1 MEVFLLL
8 KGIWHR
14 LTAMNNIQGK
24 QVLNK
29 MAKDSSL
36 KLDNWSKGLLI
47 NLISKAIS
55 SDKDITQ
62 DDIEKLKEIKK
73 QLQEI

>member
-1 MEVFLLL
+1 
-8 KGIWHR
+8 
-14 LTAMNNIQGK
+14 
-24 QVLNK
+24 
-29 MAKDSSL
+29 MAKTSTL

-47 NLISKAIS
+47 SLISEAIS
-55 SDKDITQ
+55 CDKDMTP

>member
-1 MEVFLLL
+1 
-8 KGIWHR
+8 
-14 LTAMNNIQGK
+14 
-24 QVLNK
+24 
-29 MAKDSSL
+29 MAKGSSL

-47 NLISKAIS
+47 NLISKAIGS
-55 SDKDITQ
+55 NKDITP

>member
-1 MEVFLLL
+1 
-8 KGIWHR
+8 
-14 LTAMNNIQGK
+14 
-24 QVLNK
+24 
-29 MAKDSSL
+29 MAKMSSL

-47 NLISKAIS
+47 SLISKAIS

-73 QLQEI
+73 QLQEKMIKLIFRKIDGMGG

>member
-1 MEVFLLL
+1 
-8 KGIWHR
+8 
-14 LTAMNNIQGK
+14 
-24 QVLNK
+24 
-29 MAKDSSL
+29 MAKESNL

-47 NLISKAIS
+47 GIISKAIS
-55 SDKDITQ
+55 SDRDMTP

>member
-1 MEVFLLL
+1 MSKTTAGGKKRIIFLLRDPFEH
-8 KGIWHR
+8 KYR
-14 LTAMNNIQGK
+14 
-24 QVLNK
+24 V
-29 MAKDSSL
+29 
-36 KLDNWSKGLLI
+36 
-47 NLISKAIS
+47 IS